1 MKIPELEK
9 VGNSIIFTGDI
20 LNVYIPKSMLDKN
33 LAVYNGEFIHTMG
46 IFIFEITNEKNME
59 EGKAGRFHK
68 LLMPN
73 SIDFQYSDTY
83 NFTGSVDGMESD
95 SYEVFQLI
103 NGNQFIANVI
113 MQQSSEE
120 VIMFVKSLHS
130 GYIPKIV
137 PYHMIL
143 GLYHEV
149 LGINKVS
156 LQSPSIIYELIV
168 SELCRFKTDLSLP
181 YRLAANK
188 KVISPYAYKNIN
200 LNRLP
205 SLNSTF
211 AGLTFEDMTN
221 SITMSLARTKTG
233 GKETASPL
241 EKIIKY

>member
-1 MKIPELEK
+1 
-9 VGNSIIFTGDI
+9 
-20 LNVYIPKSMLDKN
+20 
-33 LAVYNGEFIHTMG
+33 
-46 IFIFEITNEKNME
+46 
-59 EGKAGRFHK
+59 
-68 LLMPN
+68 
-73 SIDFQYSDTY
+73 
-83 NFTGSVDGMESD
+83 
-95 SYEVFQLI
+95 
-103 NGNQFIANVI
+103 
-113 MQQSSEE
+113 
-120 VIMFVKSLHS
+120 
-130 GYIPKIV
+130 
-137 PYHMIL
+137 MIL